1 MVLHAQVS
9 WESIMLCSF
18 PVTLNFITGDSCSGS
33 CSTVPY
39 PSFRM
44 TIKFIGRKQWLETD
58 CTSML
63 YWCNLFV

>member
-44 TIKFIGRKQWLETD
+44 
-58 CTSML
+58 
-63 YWCNLFV
+63 